1 VNIIVCVKQIPD
13 PETPASSFRVD
24 EAAKKVVPAQGIAPV
39 VNPYDPQATEA
50 ALRLRDADG
59 GGKVTVI
66 SLGPDSARDA
76 IKHALA
82 MGADEGIL
90 LNDPAFAD
98 VDNFQTA
105 RALAKAIQK
114 VGEFDLILMGRA
126 AADWDMGVV
135 PTGVSQILGLP
146 VVTVAKAIDDV
157 FVVEE
162 ASDLKVFPL
171 EKVRSGGFVVDGEI
185 VVLGTDGPTG
195 AMAYERG
202 NLDVRTYDKSSR
214 IVTGSDQAQW
224 AVSDDALVSKEGQR
238 LERLAG
244 HRGVKVERVLDDG
257 FQTVEA
263 PLPAVVS
270 ISNEFGEPRYPQLR
284 QIMLAAKKTV
294 QVWSAADLG
303 IGADETGAASRA
315 MPLEALYVPKVESN
329 VEIIEGDSPEEKA
342 RNLAQKLRA
351 AKLV

>member
-24 EAAKKVVPAQGIAPV
+24 EAAKKVIPAQGIAPV

-50 ALRLRDADG
+50 ALRLKDAAG

-82 MGADEGIL
+82 MGADEGVL
-90 LNDPAFAD
+90 LSDPSFED
-98 VDNFQTA
+98 IDNFQTA
-105 RALAKAIQK
+105 NALAKAIQK

-126 AADWDMGVV
+126 SADWDMGVV
-135 PTGVSQILGLP
+135 PIGVGQALGVP
-146 VVTVAKAIDDV
+146 VVTVAKAI
-157 FVVEE
+157 EN
-162 ASDLKVFPL
+162 
-171 EKVRSGGFVVDGEI
+171 GG
-185 VVLGTDGPTG
+185 GT
-195 AMAYERG
+195 
-202 NLDVRTYDKSSR
+202 L
-214 IVTGSDQAQW
+214 
-224 AVSDDALVSKEGQR
+224 
-238 LERLAG
+238 
-244 HRGVKVERVLDDG
+244 KVERVLDDG
-257 FQTVEA
+257 FQTVEVA
-263 PLPAVVS
+263 TPCIVS

-303 IGADETGAASRA
+303 IGADEVGTANRV

-329 VEIIEGDSPEEKA
+329 VEIIDGDSPEEKA

-351 AKLV
+351 AKLI